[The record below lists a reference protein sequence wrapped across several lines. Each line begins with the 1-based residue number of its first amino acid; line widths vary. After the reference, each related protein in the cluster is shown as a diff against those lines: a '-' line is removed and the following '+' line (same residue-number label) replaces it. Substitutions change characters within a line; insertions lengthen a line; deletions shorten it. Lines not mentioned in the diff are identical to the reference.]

1 MNLKSFGYK
10 SHLSLPLGKTNSAM
24 PKTAILLGATG
35 ATGSELLQLLLND
48 SRYDTVKLFSRK
60 ASGVNHPKVKE
71 YVIDLFT
78 LEQHVADFT
87 GDVVFCCIGTTKAK
101 TPDTDTYYKIDYG
114 IPVAAATLAALNG
127 IESYI
132 VISALGADKE
142 SGIFYNRTKGQMQE
156 AVLEQNIANTHILQ
170 PALII
175 ADRAENRLGEK
186 IASAVFKGINSL
198 LIGSLKK
205 YRSIATGTIARAMI
219 WLDNNRY
226 PKIIVPSDEIQELG
240 R

>member
-1 MNLKSFGYK
+1 MS
-10 SHLSLPLGKTNSAM
+10 
-24 PKTAILLGATG
+24 KTAILLGATG
-35 ATGSELLQLLLND
+35 ATGSELLQLLLHD

-60 ASGVNHPKVKE
+60 ASGINHPKVKE
-71 YVIDLFT
+71 YVIDLFA
-78 LEQHVADFT
+78 LEQHATDFT

-114 IPVAAATLAALNG
+114 IPVAAAALAALNG

-132 VISALGADKE
+132 VISAMGADKN

-156 AVLEQNIANTHILQ
+156 AVLEQSIPKIHIMQ
-170 PALII
+170 PALIV
-175 ADRAENRLGEK
+175 ANRPENRLGEK
-186 IASAVFKGINSL
+186 IASVVFKVVNPL
-198 LIGSLKK
+198 LVGSLKK

-219 WLDNNRY
+219 WLDNNNY
-226 PKIIVPSDEIQELG
+226 PKIVVPSDEIQELG

>member
-1 MNLKSFGYK
+1 MS
-10 SHLSLPLGKTNSAM
+10 
-24 PKTAILLGATG
+24 KTAILLGATG

-48 SRYDTVKLFSRK
+48 HRYDTVKLFSRK
-60 ASGVNHPKVKE
+60 VSGIKHPKVKE
-71 YVIDLFT
+71 YVIDMFD
-78 LEQHVADFT
+78 LEKHAADFT

-132 VISALGADKE
+132 VISALGADKN

-156 AVLEQNIANTHILQ
+156 AVLEQGIPNTHILQ
-170 PALII
+170 PALIV
-175 ADRAENRLGEK
+175 AERPENRLGEK
-186 IASAVFKGINSL
+186 IASAVFKLINPL
-198 LIGSLKK
+198 LIGNLKK
-205 YRSIATGTIARAMI
+205 YRSIATVTIAKAMI
-219 WLDNNRY
+219 WLDNNNH

-240 R
+240 K